1 MLVATLARTASEHRQ
16 LAIDAAAALDFVKQ
30 GPRKQ
35 PILLSF
41 AGNMTQNPVARLKG
55 QAERS
60 GAPFQQL
67 STNILACM

>member
-1 MLVATLARTASEHRQ
+1 MPIAPIS
-16 LAIDAAAALDFVKQ
+16 
-30 GPRKQ
+30 Q

-41 AGNMTQNPVARLKG
+41 AENMTQNRVARLKG